1 MLAMEKRR
9 HYWNGSWGRLAR
21 HDVLLYEDGGRWL
34 VEDRLGGA
42 EGRSRWI
49 PRDDEDAA
57 LDVVRALLSGVDDWR
72 EL

>member
-1 MLAMEKRR
+1 MEKRR

-21 HDVLLYEDGGRWL
+21 HDILVYENGGQWV
-34 VEDRLGGA
+34 VEDRIGGA
-42 EGRSRWI
+42 EGRSRWF

-57 LDVVRALLSGVDDWR
+57 LELVRGLLAGPESWR